1 LASAQVNNSAPPA
14 HGELK
19 EESNMRSL
27 LMGVFSFFA
36 LVVAAPL
43 AAADLR
49 GQVLRGTGAPAANL
63 PISLKGP
70 QAAETTTNGSGFYR
84 FPNIPPGTY
93 TLTIKGR
100 NEPEQVR
107 VPPQGTERNFRVQ

>member
-1 LASAQVNNSAPPA
+1 V

-19 EESNMRSL
+19 EESNMKSPL
-27 LMGVFSFFA
+27 IGVFSFFM
-36 LVVAAPL
+36 LVVAGPL

-49 GQVLRGTGAPAANL
+49 GQILRGNGAPAANV

-70 QAAETTTNGSGFYR
+70 QDVATTTNGGGFYR

-93 TLTIKGR
+93 MLTIKGR
-100 NEPEQVR
+100 NEAEQVR

>member
-1 LASAQVNNSAPPA
+1 MD
-14 HGELK
+14 GEIK
-19 EESNMRSL
+19 EESDMKSL
-27 LMGVFSFFA
+27 SIGVFSFFM

-43 AAADLR
+43 AAAELK
-49 GQVLRGTGAPAANL
+49 GQVLRGSGAPAANV

-70 QAAETTTNGSGFYR
+70 QDGETTTNGSGFYR

-93 TLTIKGR
+93 MLTIKGR